1 MENNKLEKSKQ
12 IEKLEEYLSEVN
24 LKTDE
29 NALDKNSNTNQEN
42 KYEEINKENNSTLN
56 DKSFNEDELDRNEIK
71 KESNLQ
77 NQNKQ
82 ILKKEKSEKREP
94 KTFRK
99 NLYSCFFKRFFDVLL
114 SGIALIILS
123 PVMLVVAI
131 LVRCKL
137 GKGVIFKQ
145 WRLTKGNKPFKLYKF
160 RTMKNAYGK
169 NGELLPDDQ
178 RITKFGTMLRK
189 TSLDELPQ
197 LWNIFIGNMSI
208 IGPRP
213 RMIQECVFLDDE
225 SLKIRSYVRPGLT
238 GLAQVNGRNNI
249 TFDKVVEYD
258 KKYVKSINLWLDT
271 KIFFKTIGKVFK
283 SEDVN
288 KNGTVSNEFY
298 GDMLLRTGAISQEQY
313 DEKQNLAKDIIR
325 KAG

>member
-1 MENNKLEKSKQ
+1 MENNKIEKSNQ

-82 ILKKEKSEKREP
+82 ILEKEKSEKQEP

-99 NLYSCFFKRFFDVLL
+99 NLYSCFLKRFFDVLL

-225 SLKIRSYVRPGLT
+225 SLTIRSYVRPGLT

>member
-1 MENNKLEKSKQ
+1 MENNKIEKSKQ

-82 ILKKEKSEKREP
+82 ILKKEKSEKQEP

>member
-1 MENNKLEKSKQ
+1 MENNKIEKSKQ
-12 IEKLEEYLSEVN
+12 IEKLEEYLNDVN

-82 ILKKEKSEKREP
+82 ILEKEKSEKREP